1 MKKVLI
7 ALLAVLLLVSFT
19 SCDTQKKIDDAVAEA
34 EAKAA
39 AKEKATLDFKVTFS
53 FAKNFGSV
61 LDKDYVGTY
70 DLSKW
75 NSTDSEDSEA
85 KGKANDAISKM
96 YSIWYSDS
104 NNSASEYTTKSAS
117 GTIIIEEKDGK
128 IVFTAK
134 DVNISFLKNGNE
146 KITYW
151 IKLGG
156 VISIKTEENTEEGYS
171 TIVLTAD
178 ELSRGVDTLE
188 PIVATIKKYTDKTK
202 GVFTSAT
209 CSGIE
214 LDCDIINNIISL

>member
-19 SCDTQKKIDDAVAEA
+19 SCDTQKKIDDAVSEA
-34 EAKAA
+34 E
-39 AKEKATLDFKVTFS
+39 AKEKATLDFKVTFN
-53 FAKNFGSV
+53 FAKNFGVV
-61 LDKDYVGTY
+61 LEKDYVGTY

-75 NSTDSEDSEA
+75 NSTDSEDAEA
-85 KGKANDAISKM
+85 KTKANEAILIM
-96 YSIWYSDS
+96 YGIWYSDS
-104 NNSASEYTTKSAS
+104 SNYADKYETKSAS
-117 GTIIIEEKDGK
+117 GTIIIEEIDGK

-134 DVNISFLKNGNE
+134 DVEISYLKNNDTT
-146 KITYW
+146 KTYW

-156 VISIKTEENTEEGYS
+156 LISIKTEENTKEGYS

-188 PIVATIKKYTDKTK
+188 PIVATIKQYADETK

-214 LDCDIINNIISL
+214 LDCDIINNLISL

>member
-19 SCDTQKKIDDAVAEA
+19 SCDTQKKIDDAVSEA
-34 EAKAA
+34 E

-53 FAKNFGSV
+53 FAKNFDSV
-61 LDKDYVGTY
+61 LNKNYVGTY

-85 KGKANDAISKM
+85 KKANDAISKM

-134 DVNISFLKNGNE
+134 DVEISYLKNNDTT
-146 KITYW
+146 KTYW

-171 TIVLTAD
+171 TKVLTAD

-188 PIVATIKKYTDKTK
+188 PIVATIKQYADETK

-214 LDCDIINNIISL
+214 LDCDIINNLISL